1 MCTLHYVHV
10 LNPFMLSTVSW
21 GGGSFWAFWEVNLRK
36 KDVFLYPSKSINIHS
51 SSNIRGTTYLRLFL
65 SFRKPDVYILS
76 FWHRRQWL
84 EADRP
89 RLNGNGA
96 KGHGVTELKPGQ
108 DCAWVCVCTKK
119 FLLSSSS
126 LQISPQTCL
135 KQLVCSGVYRKI
147 YYLKDKIKLYIVY
160 SLGQTLRINV
170 ILLNCKEP

>member
-1 MCTLHYVHV
+1 MVHERSQPCPVSPWLARPWLLSFLPSFSFSLLSLSPALFFPLYKCVLSIMCTFLT
-10 LNPFMLSTVSW
+10 LSCSAQCH
-21 GGGSFWAFWEVNLRK
+21 GGGSFRAFWEVNLRK

-108 DCAWVCVCTKK
+108 DCA
-119 FLLSSSS
+119 
-126 LQISPQTCL
+126 
-135 KQLVCSGVYRKI
+135 
-147 YYLKDKIKLYIVY
+147 
-160 SLGQTLRINV
+160 
-170 ILLNCKEP
+170 